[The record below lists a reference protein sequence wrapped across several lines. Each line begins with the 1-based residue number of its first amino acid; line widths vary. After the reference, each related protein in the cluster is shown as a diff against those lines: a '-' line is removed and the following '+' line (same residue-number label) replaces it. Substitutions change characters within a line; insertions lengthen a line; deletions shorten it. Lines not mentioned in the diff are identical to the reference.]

1 MSSNLEGRIDIDL
14 KFDAQQLRQVN
25 IRSSRPQLARKLMTG
40 ASPTQA
46 AERAGLIFSL
56 CGKAQRVACEA
67 ACEAALGMLPDEV
80 LLRERSR
87 RILIEL
93 AQEHVWQF
101 LLNWPRQEGL
111 EADMPSLLAV
121 RQAATEPESF
131 ADSLE
136 RLLHDVFLG
145 QPAETWLAFNLAA
158 FDFWCDQADTLP
170 ARLFAGVSR
179 TPVPFSQV
187 PLLPPLTLLSETQ
200 CIELAQQALM
210 DEPFCAQPLWAGAP
224 AETGALA
231 RMQTHPLLSAWI
243 AARGRG
249 AGARLLARLL
259 ELVGLPQQLRE
270 AATVVQA
277 YRLADNVGMAAV
289 ETSRGLLLHVVH
301 LADGVVADYRIVAP
315 TEWNFHPAGALAE
328 ALAPLVGQ
336 ESADTAVARAR
347 LLCQSLDPCVA
358 FGVEVSHA

>member
-87 RILIEL
+87 RVLIEL

-224 AETGALA
+224 AETGALT
-231 RMQTHPLLSAWI
+231 RMQTQPLLSAWI

-289 ETSRGLLLHVVH
+289 ETSRGLLLHVVR

>member
-1 MSSNLEGRIDIDL
+1 MSSSLEGRIDIDL
-14 KFDAQQLRQVN
+14 KFDTQQLRQVN

-40 ASPTQA
+40 ASPVQA

-67 ACEAALGMLPDEV
+67 ACEAALGVLPDAAV
-80 LLRERSR
+80 RRERSR
-87 RILIEL
+87 RVLIEL
-93 AQEHVWQF
+93 AQEHAWQF
-101 LLNWPRQEGL
+101 LLNWPRQAGL
-111 EADMPSLLAV
+111 DADMTILLAV
-121 RQAATEPESF
+121 RQAAAEPESF
-131 ADSLE
+131 ANSLAH
-136 RLLHDVFLG
+136 LLNDVFLG
-145 QPAETWLAFNLAA
+145 QPAETWLAFDLAA
-158 FDFWCDQADTLP
+158 FDIWCDQAATLP
-170 ARLFAGVSR
+170 ARLFAGVNR
-179 TPVPFSQV
+179 TPESLRHV
-187 PLLPPLTLLSETQ
+187 PLLPPLPSLTEAQ
-200 CIELAQQALM
+200 CVDLANRALA
-210 DEPFCAQPLWAGAP
+210 DESFCARPLWAGTP

-231 RMQTHPLLSAWI
+231 RMQSQPLLNDWV

-289 ETSRGLLLHVVH
+289 ETSRGLLLHVVR

-328 ALAPLVGQ
+328 ALAPLVGKV
-336 ESADTAVARAR
+336 SADTAVARAR
-347 LLCQSLDPCVA
+347 LQCQSLDPCVA